1 MAAAALVAFA
11 MSTSAIDVP
20 RVANTLLEFSGDNQQ
35 ALLEVIVDYIL
46 SPDDGRNSNS
56 DKEDIP
62 SDEPSCKVGK
72 NKNKTGH
79 HYDENHNIEGQ
90 TSTHCVDLAG
100 EPRGADVGASCEET
114 DASTE
119 KNKEVWT
126 QTHVSETTH
135 CLQVNEL
142 GRAILGQFAACSN
155 ISTMVSTETLSTG
168 RGQHKE
174 ADRAKGYTAHMQQGK
189 PISQKTFVF
198 LLGIGVKHF
207 KNLVAS
213 FKCTVLQTHALGNT
227 RGFPHNALSFSS
239 TQFFVCFMF
248 NYAKQYALLLPGRD
262 LGYSRSD
269 LRK

>member
-1 MAAAALVAFA
+1 M
-11 MSTSAIDVP
+11 
-20 RVANTLLEFSGDNQQ
+20 
-35 ALLEVIVDYIL
+35 IL
-46 SPDDGRNSNS
+46 RNLPFLNA
-56 DKEDIP
+56 P
-62 SDEPSCKVGK
+62 
-72 NKNKTGH
+72 
-79 HYDENHNIEGQ
+79 
-90 TSTHCVDLAG
+90 A
-100 EPRGADVGASCEET
+100 
-114 DASTE
+114 
-119 KNKEVWT
+119 
-126 QTHVSETTH
+126 THVSETTH

-142 GRAILGQFAACSN
+142 GKAILGQFAACST

-248 NYAKQYALLLPGRD
+248 NYAKQYTLLLPGRD